1 MKRRWLVGVIV
12 IAGLSGF
19 LAASA
24 LGRRATFNKA
34 VELTRGETQNNL
46 RSAVDTLAYL
56 RNGDCEEAIKYLEGR
71 LDAALETVP
80 RHTEW
85 SELPGMLR
93 HSYMSGKAYRTAY
106 PAEEPSEELEH
117 ALNAIPLPDTK
128 NLSPALR
135 DAVEAANVVE
145 SPEQESQHGT
155 ARSPTDGLIPSR

>member
-1 MKRRWLVGVIV
+1 MNRHWLVGVVV
-12 IAGLSGF
+12 IAALSGF

-71 LDAALETVP
+71 LDAALETLP

-106 PAEEPSEELEH
+106 PPEEPSEGLQR
-117 ALNAIPLPDTK
+117 ALSVIPLPESKT
-128 NLSPALR
+128 LSPALR
-135 DAVEAANVVE
+135 DAVEAANLE
-145 SPEQESQHGT
+145 
-155 ARSPTDGLIPSR
+155 R